1 MQHLLEGSV
10 HMRVAFNQI
19 NTVTDI
25 LKYFDINFSQ
35 EIFLQS
41 TICQIYQYVHNLYHF
56 TLTL

>member
-25 LKYFDINFSQ
+25 LKYFDINFVQ

-41 TICQIYQYVHNLYHF
+41 TICQI
-56 TLTL
+56 